1 MTSPVAYIRRSV
13 ARTGDPGDIS
23 REFQTAKV
31 RALANG
37 DADSLRIIDGDWGRS
52 AGRHKADLRAAFRA
66 LVADIEAG
74 RVSTLYAYST
84 DRLARDA
91 ESAYGLLNAA
101 ERAGVTIVTSEGR
114 FPPGDRMARQMF
126 GFQAMQNEAALD
138 NMSDKAA
145 STAIRRQERG
155 DRMGRAP
162 YGYRHE
168 MIEGRSTLIPRE
180 GEDPAAVVAAFKVTG
195 SYNGAAKLLNAPAGA
210 DVVADD
216 GTLIGTGVGLA
227 TRFGRQWDASTV
239 RHVVMKHAPDL
250 VPVTRHRGSPAR
262 APRASRFARLLL
274 CPHADHHRPAGNRPY
289 LTAGT
294 APTYTRKDGTL
305 SDSPV
310 RYYCAVAH
318 TDATHPRPYIVAEAK
333 IVAWAR
339 EALKGL
345 PGRLKVEMADP
356 DHEPAVVARLADLEA
371 QRDRVW
377 TMVREL
383 GYPLERAKADIARIE
398 AETPA
403 LELGTRAVQR
413 YGRQPDGRF
422 LLPAYDPGI
431 DLDGDSGE
439 VNATLRNLWEAVELD
454 PATME
459 PTRAVWTIGNEPPH
473 DAVGDA
479 SEDVGR

>member
-37 DADSLRIIDGDWGRS
+37 DGDSLRIIDGDWGRS

-66 LVADIEAG
+66 LLADIEAG
-74 RVSTLYAYST
+74 KVSTLYAYST

-101 ERAGVTIVTSEGR
+101 ERAGTTIVTSEGR

-145 STAIRRQERG
+145 STAVRRQERG

-168 MIEGRSTLIPRE
+168 MIDGVSTLVQRDD
-180 GEDPAAVVAAFKVTG
+180 EDPMAVVAAFKEAG
-195 SYNGAAKLLNAPAGA
+195 SYNGAAKLLNAQAGQTVTA
-210 DVVADD
+210 ED
-216 GTLIGTGVGLA
+216 GSVIGTGAGLP

-239 RHVVMKHAPDL
+239 RHIVMKHAPDL
-250 VPVTRHRGSPAR
+250 IPVTRHRGSAALSVGGRKPA
-262 APRASRFARLLL
+262 RFARLLL
-274 CPHADHHRPAGNRPY
+274 CPHANLHKPAGNRPF

-294 APTYTRKDGTL
+294 SPSYTRKDGTVAKY
-305 SDSPV
+305 PV

-318 TDATHPRPYIVAEAK
+318 TDAMHPRPYIVAEAK
-333 IVAWAR
+333 VIAWAR
-339 EALKGL
+339 EALQDV
-345 PGRLKVEMADP
+345 GRRYAVEMTGP
-356 DHEPAVVARLADLEA
+356 EPAVEAKLADLEA

-383 GYPLERAKADIARIE
+383 GYPMDRAKADVARID
-398 AETPA
+398 AEMPA
-403 LELGTRAVQR
+403 LELGSRAVSLLSR
-413 YGRQPDGRF
+413 
-422 LLPAYDPGI
+422 LPAYGPGI

-439 VNATLRNLWEAVELD
+439 VNAALRNLWEYVELD
-454 PATME
+454 SRTASEGGTFE
-459 PTRAVWTIGNEPPH
+459 PVRAVWTIGNEPPH

-479 SEDVGR
+479 SEDVGQ